1 MIKKTKKINNSTN
14 QNLEAKN
21 VDPRRFIDEYRN
33 MNTMKKVPIDSII
46 IEEMAQAI
54 VSIVDKDENI
64 LNMTQIYA
72 KFGLLEREFV
82 RLKSKY
88 PPLAEAFDYAIER
101 LADRREF
108 KAADNKWNWAV
119 IAATQP
125 YYSKV
130 AKEMTEWR
138 SALRNK
144 EENKSQNI
152 SVYLEPIPNSD
163 LVPAKKEKK

>member
-1 MIKKTKKINNSTN
+1 MIKKTKKIDNSIN
-14 QNLEAKN
+14 QNPQAKN
-21 VDPRRFIDEYRN
+21 VEPRRFIDEYRN
-33 MNTMKKVPIDSII
+33 MNTMKKVTIDSII
-46 IEEMAQAI
+46 IEEIAQAI

-72 KFGLLEREFV
+72 KFGLLENEFT
-82 RLKSKY
+82 RLKNKY
-88 PPLAEAFDYAIER
+88 PPLLDAFNYALER

-130 AKEMTEWR
+130 AREMTEWR

-152 SVYLEPIPNSD
+152 TIQLEPIPNSD
-163 LVPAKKEKK
+163 LVPHKKEKK

>member
-1 MIKKTKKINNSTN
+1 MIKKIKKINNSIK
-14 QNLEAKN
+14 QEAQAKS

-33 MNTMKKVPIDSII
+33 MNTMKKVPVDSII

-54 VSIVDKDENI
+54 ISIVDKDENI
-64 LNMTQIYA
+64 LTMTQIYA
-72 KFGLLEREFV
+72 KFGLLEREFT
-82 RLKSKY
+82 RLKLKY
-88 PPLAEAFDYAIER
+88 PPLSDAFDYAIER

-125 YYSKV
+125 FYSKV
-130 AKEMTEWR
+130 AREMTEWR

-144 EENKSQNI
+144 EENKSQTI
-152 SVYLEPIPNSD
+152 HVHLDPIPNSD
-163 LVPAKKEKK
+163 LVPVKKDKK